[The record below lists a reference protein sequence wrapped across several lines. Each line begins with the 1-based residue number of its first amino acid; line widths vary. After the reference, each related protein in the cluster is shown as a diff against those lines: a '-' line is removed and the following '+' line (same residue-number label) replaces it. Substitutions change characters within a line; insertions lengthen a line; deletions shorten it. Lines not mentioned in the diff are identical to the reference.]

1 MSRINEFKK
10 KVNRLFNVKEESQEN
25 RIIEEEEEK
34 IFKVFGIPIEDA
46 HQYYKSKKILAMLKV
61 VDRIVPD
68 REYSIVNK
76 MSILVTGKKS
86 EIRDFIDFL
95 LDYDVLSECEDRKLR
110 WVCPEIRDRLFD
122 KMNKRILEYDEKR
135 RKEMFS
141 FNVK

>member
-1 MSRINEFKK
+1 
-10 KVNRLFNVKEESQEN
+10 
-25 RIIEEEEEK
+25 
-34 IFKVFGIPIEDA
+34 
-46 HQYYKSKKILAMLKV
+46 MLKV